1 MSTASRYRATVCKA
15 RAACRNAAGV
25 PGAGQTSP
33 AHYDAGAPV
42 GFPLGGRA
50 LLRNVPDGSGQPR
63 MTQVIRSVYQGHAK
77 ILAPEGGFPSP
88 PTTNHRRKAAQKH
101 FPPPCFARH
110 PAKPQGEV
118 GLHLAM
124 PP

>member
-33 AHYDAGAPV
+33 AHYDAGVPV

-63 MTQVIRSVYQGHAK
+63 MTRVIRSVYQGHAK
-77 ILAPEGGFPSP
+77 ILAPEGGFPSYL
-88 PTTNHRRKAAQKH
+88 TTHRRKAAQRH
-101 FPPPCFARH
+101 FPP
-110 PAKPQGEV
+110 
-118 GLHLAM
+118 LHLAM